1 MAENEPEPAHLTIES
16 LVKELERFRKD
27 MTGEFVALLNS
38 SLEPIRSSIES
49 IGTTLTTQAVTI
61 SEMESG
67 LSDHSDRIAQLEHDV
82 SAVQSKLTTME
93 KENTALK
100 ASVEDL
106 ISRSKRQ
113 NIRVVG
119 LPEGLEGKNARE
131 FMINLLSE
139 LLSDSL
145 TEPPELD
152 RAHRSLRP
160 RPRTEESPR
169 PLIIRFHRYI
179 VKETVMNWAKS
190 HKVMSYKGHKIK
202 MYEDFSAEVAK
213 KRAAFNKVKS
223 LLYQKEVRFGM
234 LYPARLRAQDDDG
247 SKDDTAGHTR
257 LLVRSLTSV
266 VGSPLTARTSASES
280 CLYQVG
286 LPASSSARRQ
296 EVKSTCHVTKADTL
310 LSS

>member
-1 MAENEPEPAHLTIES
+1 MFEKFRLRNITLKMSKSTRTGGKQQSQVQYAQASQESSKMAENESVSAQLTIES

-106 ISRSKRQ
+106 ISRSKRH

-131 FMINLLSE
+131 FMTNLLSE
-139 LLSDSL
+139 LLGDSL

-160 RPRTEESPR
+160 RPHAEESPR

-179 VKETVMNWAKS
+179 VKETVMSWAKS
-190 HKVMSYKGHKIK
+190 HKDMSYKGHKIK
-202 MYEDFSAEVAK
+202 IYEDFSTEVAK

-223 LLYQKEVRFGM
+223 LLYQKGVRFGM
-234 LYPARLRAQDDDG
+234 LYPARLRVSRNGVERIFD
-247 SKDDTAGHTR
+247 
-257 LLVRSLTSV
+257 
-266 VGSPLTARTSASES
+266 SPEAAETF
-280 CLYQVG
+280 YHQNF
-286 LPASSSARRQ
+286 PN
-296 EVKSTCHVTKADTL
+296 
-310 LSS
+310 